1 MAEENKKEEVGE
13 GEPPVCCTRHL
24 PSLAVASL
32 HCYLTCLLP
41 RGFVIVAAGGA
52 VYPFYSHSLS
62 YPFFSP
68 MAFQRPLAQ
77 TEGLVLINLISD
89 WDHSLP
95 ESYFLNTL
103 VFNQPGV
110 HQQFLI

>member
-1 MAEENKKEEVGE
+1 M
-13 GEPPVCCTRHL
+13 
-24 PSLAVASL
+24 
-32 HCYLTCLLP
+32 
-41 RGFVIVAAGGA
+41 VAAAAAA

-62 YPFFSP
+62 YPFLSP

-77 TEGLVLINLISD
+77 TEGLLLINLISD

-95 ESYFLNTL
+95 ESYFLNPS